1 MARATT
7 RGHAVEIGGLRDG
20 AALHLAAQV
29 AEGRE
34 DALLLF
40 RGRDELVAG
49 DDAAL
54 EDLNVGGD
62 GGRGGARRQQGPER
76 IAQDRGVAREVGRY
90 RQPAPRLLHH
100 EGERPGRRIRQEEV
114 QGAPRGGQR
123 GRRVERRRARL
134 RRQGAM
140 HPYMQ
145 RLGLRTRR
153 GVVELRLPARRPL
166 QRGDRRPLRRTEE
179 GRASSEPSS
188 WITCTG
194 TTTSGS
200 TRRWATCRRSSS
212 GRRGR
217 PSRNRPNKCCQ
228 SSHHLREGGR
238 QEKLGL
244 SSVGRGLWGINQA
257 QGASLSTSVAS

>member
-1 MARATT
+1 MVQPSISQHRSPKVARIRSFCSAGETNWSPETT
-7 RGHAVEIGGLRDG
+7 RPLRTLMSGATAAAAAHA
-20 AALHLAAQV
+20 ASK
-29 AEGRE
+29 GRNGSRKIK
-34 DALLLF
+34 ASP
-40 RGRDELVAG
+40 GRSGV
-49 DDAAL
+49 
-54 EDLNVGGD
+54 
-62 GGRGGARRQQGPER
+62 
-76 IAQDRGVAREVGRY
+76 QDQGVAREVGRY
-90 RQPAPRLLHH
+90 RQPAPRLPHH

-134 RRQGAM
+134 RRHGAV

-145 RLGLRTRR
+145 RLGLRARR

-212 GRRGR
+212 ERRGR

-228 SSHHLREGGR
+228 SIANPAIIFAKADVR
-238 QEKLGL
+238 K
-244 SSVGRGLWGINQA
+244 SSA
-257 QGASLSTSVAS
+257 

>member
-1 MARATT
+1 
-7 RGHAVEIGGLRDG
+7 
-20 AALHLAAQV
+20 
-29 AEGRE
+29 
-34 DALLLF
+34 
-40 RGRDELVAG
+40 
-49 DDAAL
+49 
-54 EDLNVGGD
+54 
-62 GGRGGARRQQGPER
+62 
-76 IAQDRGVAREVGRY
+76 
-90 RQPAPRLLHH
+90 
-100 EGERPGRRIRQEEV
+100 
-114 QGAPRGGQR
+114 
-123 GRRVERRRARL
+123 
-134 RRQGAM
+134 
-140 HPYMQ
+140 MQ
-145 RLGLRTRR
+145 RLGLRARR

-244 SSVGRGLWGINQA
+244 SSVGRGLWGIIQA
-257 QGASLSTSVAS
+257 QGGLLVYFGRKLNDRDGPFSLSLSFSTRHPLGGLKARARGCRGYAQTPKK

>member
-1 MARATT
+1 MVQPSISQHRSPKVARIRSFCSAGETNWSPETT
-7 RGHAVEIGGLRDG
+7 RPLRT
-20 AALHLAAQV
+20 LMSV
-29 AEGRE
+29 
-34 DALLLF
+34 
-40 RGRDELVAG
+40 
-49 DDAAL
+49 
-54 EDLNVGGD
+54 GD

-76 IAQDRGVAREVGRY
+76 IAQDQGVAREVGRY
-90 RQPAPRLLHH
+90 RQPAPRLPHH

-134 RRQGAM
+134 RRQGAV

-145 RLGLRTRR
+145 RLGLRARR

-166 QRGDRRPLRRTEE
+166 QQGDRRPLRRTEE
-179 GRASSEPSS
+179 GRASAEPSS

-217 PSRNRPNKCCQ
+217 PSRNHQKKCCQ
-228 SSHHLREGGR
+228 SIANPATISAKADVR
-238 QEKLGL
+238 K
-244 SSVGRGLWGINQA
+244 SSA
-257 QGASLSTSVAS
+257 

>member
-1 MARATT
+1 MVQPSISQHRSPKVARIRSFCSAGETNWSPETT
-7 RGHAVEIGGLRDG
+7 RPLRT
-20 AALHLAAQV
+20 LMS
-29 AEGRE
+29 
-34 DALLLF
+34 
-40 RGRDELVAG
+40 
-49 DDAAL
+49 
-54 EDLNVGGD
+54 GGD

-76 IAQDRGVAREVGRY
+76 IAQDQGVAREVGRY
-90 RQPAPRLLHH
+90 RQPTPRLPHH

-123 GRRVERRRARL
+123 GRRVERRRAQL
-134 RRQGAM
+134 RRQGAV

-228 SSHHLREGGR
+228 SIANPAIISAKADVR
-238 QEKLGL
+238 K
-244 SSVGRGLWGINQA
+244 SSA
-257 QGASLSTSVAS
+257 

>member
-1 MARATT
+1 MSQFTDICRIN
-7 RGHAVEIGGLRDG
+7 VKGGDG
-20 AALHLAAQV
+20 GA
-29 AEGRE
+29 GCMSFRRE
-34 DALLLF
+34 AYVPKGGPD
-40 RGRDELVAG
+40 
-49 DDAAL
+49 
-54 EDLNVGGD
+54 GGD

-76 IAQDRGVAREVGRY
+76 IAQDQDVAREVGRY
-90 RQPAPRLLHH
+90 RQPEPRLPHH
-100 EGERPGRRIRQEEV
+100 EGERPGRRMRQEEV

-145 RLGLRTRR
+145 RLGLRARR

-212 GRRGR
+212 GRRSR

-228 SSHHLREGGR
+228 SIANPAIISAKADVR
-238 QEKLGL
+238 K
-244 SSVGRGLWGINQA
+244 SSA
-257 QGASLSTSVAS
+257 

>member
-1 MARATT
+1 MVQPSISQHRSPKVARIRSFCSAGETNWSPETTRPLRTLMSGATPPARAGTD
-7 RGHAVEIGGLRDG
+7 R
-20 AALHLAAQV
+20 
-29 AEGRE
+29 
-34 DALLLF
+34 
-40 RGRDELVAG
+40 
-49 DDAAL
+49 
-54 EDLNVGGD
+54 
-62 GGRGGARRQQGPER
+62 ARSRR
-76 IAQDRGVAREVGRY
+76 AREVGRY
-90 RQPAPRLLHH
+90 RQPAPRLPHH

-134 RRQGAM
+134 RRQGAV

-145 RLGLRTRR
+145 RLGLRARR

-228 SSHHLREGGR
+228 SIANPAIIFAKADVRKRS
-238 QEKLGL
+238 
-244 SSVGRGLWGINQA
+244 A
-257 QGASLSTSVAS
+257 

>member
-1 MARATT
+1 MVQPPSRST
-7 RGHAVEIGGLRDG
+7 
-20 AALHLAAQV
+20 V

-34 DALLLF
+34 DSLLLF

-54 EDLNVGGD
+54 EDLNVGATAAAAAHAASK
-62 GGRGGARRQQGPER
+62 GRNGSRKIKASPGRS
-76 IAQDRGVAREVGRY
+76 GRY
-90 RQPAPRLLHH
+90 RQPAPRLPHH

-134 RRQGAM
+134 RRQGAV

-145 RLGLRTRR
+145 RLGLRARR

-228 SSHHLREGGR
+228 SIANPAIIFAKADVR
-238 QEKLGL
+238 K
-244 SSVGRGLWGINQA
+244 SSA
-257 QGASLSTSVAS
+257 